1 MCWTVWLDTWVER
14 LRIGTSD
21 MRENV
26 LARRQLVR
34 LKRFTVGATV
44 LLVALFEA
52 FYLTV
57 MKVPVVECLIEWV
70 VATCL
75 ALVLIHFIFTVTYQ
89 LHDRVTEQTRRLS
102 DELHRRKE
110 AAVTMRRLAYYDELT
125 GLPNRTLFNDRLQ
138 GALTR
143 ARRNGHR
150 MAVMMMDLDRF
161 KEVNDKLGHTVG
173 DRLLQGVGK
182 RLTVTLRESDTV
194 CRLGGDEFLLL
205 LPELEGQEDA
215 GMAASRLLAA
225 IREPFLLDG
234 LQLRITTSLGIAL
247 YPDDGTDRDTLVRNA
262 DVAMYHVKGDGRDG
276 FARYGQMQRQ
286 TAGS

>member
-1 MCWTVWLDTWVER
+1 
-14 LRIGTSD
+14 
-21 MRENV
+21 
-26 LARRQLVR
+26 
-34 LKRFTVGATV
+34 VGATV
-44 LLVALFEA
+44 LLAALFEA

-70 VATCL
+70 VATFL
-75 ALVLIHFIFTVTYQ
+75 ALVLIQFIFTVTYQ
-89 LHDRVTEQTRRLS
+89 LHDRVTEQTRRLA
-102 DELHRRKE
+102 DELYRRKE
-110 AAVTMRRLAYYDELT
+110 AEAAIRRLAYYDELT

-182 RLTVTLRESDTV
+182 RLTVTLRESDSV

-205 LPELEGQEDA
+205 FPELEGQEDA
-215 GMAASRLLAA
+215 GMAASRLLSA

-234 LQLRITTSLGIAL
+234 MQLCITTSLGIAL

-262 DVAMYHVKGDGRDG
+262 DIAMYGVKGDGRDG
-276 FARYGQMQRQ
+276 FARYAQRQRQ